1 MLDDASSGAVNVS
14 LPRSLGLQICAALL
28 CDACVIIP
36 GSGLIALVLLAVL
49 LQFAG

>member
-14 LPRSLGLQICAALL
+14 LPRSLGLQVVAALL
-28 CDACVIIP
+28 FDACVIMP
-36 GSGLIALVLLAVL
+36 GLGVLALVLLLVL